1 MSLNT
6 DMSIFLQTSSILS
19 ASFEHFLLRSH
30 SGNRMSHLI
39 RIKYYST
46 YPLAELI

>member
-30 SGNRMSHLI
+30 SGNRMSSHPNKILLYL
-39 RIKYYST
+39 KQD
-46 YPLAELI
+46 

>member
-30 SGNRMSHLI
+30 SGQPYVTSHPNKILLDL
-39 RIKYYST
+39 KQD
-46 YPLAELI
+46 